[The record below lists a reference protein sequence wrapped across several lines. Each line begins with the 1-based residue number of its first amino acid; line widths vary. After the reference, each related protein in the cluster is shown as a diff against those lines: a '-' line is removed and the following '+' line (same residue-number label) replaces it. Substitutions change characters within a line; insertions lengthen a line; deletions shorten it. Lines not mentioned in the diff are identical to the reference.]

1 MPLRRDTLHSTASEA
16 LRDMIVSGEMPAG
29 SKVKEAELC
38 EQLGISRTPL
48 REALKVLASEGL
60 IELIPRH
67 GARVAQITAVEIDEL
82 FPIMAAL
89 EALAGEL
96 ACARMR
102 DSDIAAFRKLHRDLF
117 ARFEAGDEKDYLRL
131 NREIHKRVFTV
142 AGNESLTALYEQ
154 LLVRTHAVRFVTRKT
169 RKQWQQAVEEHHGL
183 LAAIEAKDA
192 KRLSKLLREHLL
204 GTGMDIARHSLPQET
219 APA

>member
-1 MPLRRDTLHSTASEA
+1 
-16 LRDMIVSGEMPAG
+16 
-29 SKVKEAELC
+29 
-38 EQLGISRTPL
+38 
-48 REALKVLASEGL
+48 
-60 IELIPRH
+60 
-67 GARVAQITAVEIDEL
+67 
-82 FPIMAAL
+82 MAAL

-102 DSDIAAFRKLHRDLF
+102 DSDIAAFQKLHRDLF

-131 NREIHKRVFTV
+131 NRGIHKRVFAV
-142 AGNESLTALYEQ
+142 AGNKSLTALYEQ

-169 RKQWQQAVEEHHGL
+169 PKQWKQAVEEHRQL
-183 LAAIEAKDA
+183 LAAIEGRDA

-204 GTGMDIARHSLPQET
+204 GTGMDIARHSLPQEA